1 MKLEDGGLMA
11 RFPHTLGVLAAVVA
25 LTASGCTS
33 ASPRPSVSRPAPSSP
48 NGAHGDFA
56 GLVDIGGGHKL
67 FLECHG
73 SGSPTVILQSGYGNA
88 GDIWNEADANPPAV
102 APGVARF
109 TRECAYDRPGS
120 LRVVTDTG
128 TPAPSALPGRSDPA
142 PMPRTAADVTSELHT
157 LLATAGVPGPYVMVS
172 HSFGGLFALLYAR
185 TYPEQVTGLVMI
197 DTVTPQMRT
206 ALGSQHWQEYQQQAV
221 QQPNEIPGY
230 QSEQYDPD
238 TSIKQIDSA
247 PPLRAMPVAVLIG
260 DTLPTDNTADFQYA
274 MFQALREAD
283 HQFAASIP
291 GATLTT
297 VPNTTHYV
305 QTLRPDIVID
315 AIRDV
320 VERS

>member
-1 MKLEDGGLMA
+1 MADLIA
-11 RFPHTLGVLAAVVA
+11 RFLHVLGVFAAVVA
-25 LTASGCTS
+25 LTGSGCTS
-33 ASPRPSVSRPAPSSP
+33 ASPGPSVTRPAPSSP
-48 NGAHGDFA
+48 NGAYGDFA

-73 SGSPTVILQSGYGNA
+73 SGSPTVIMQSGYGNA

-102 APGVARF
+102 APGLARF

-120 LRVVTDTG
+120 IRVVTDTG
-128 TPAPSALPGRSDPA
+128 TPAPSGLPGRSDPA

-172 HSFGGLFALLYAR
+172 HSFGGLFSLLYAR
-185 TYPEQVTGLVMI
+185 TYPEQVAGLVMI

-206 ALGSQHWQEYQQQAV
+206 ALGPQRWQEYQQQAI
-221 QQPNEIPGY
+221 QQPNVIPGY
-230 QSEQYDPD
+230 QSERYDPD

-247 PPLRAMPVAVLIG
+247 PHLRAMPVAVLIG
-260 DTLPTDNTADFQYA
+260 DTLPTDNTADFQNA
-274 MFQALREAD
+274 VFRALREAD

-305 QTLRPDIVID
+305 QTQRPDIVLD

-320 VERS
+320 IDRS